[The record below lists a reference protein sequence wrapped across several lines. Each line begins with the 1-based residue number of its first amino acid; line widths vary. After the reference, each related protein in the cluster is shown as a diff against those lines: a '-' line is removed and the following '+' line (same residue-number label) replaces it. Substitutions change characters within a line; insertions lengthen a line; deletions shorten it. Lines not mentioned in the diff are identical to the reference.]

1 MGRYG
6 VYDCRG
12 RERMDET
19 QLHQKYAYYRNDG
32 SDTRELF
39 FSGFRLIYICYL
51 GDNAMLFV
59 GEGKENMENFIKEN
73 KE

>member
-1 MGRYG
+1 
-6 VYDCRG
+6 
-12 RERMDET
+12 
-19 QLHQKYAYYRNDG
+19 
-32 SDTRELF
+32 
-39 FSGFRLIYICYL
+39 L